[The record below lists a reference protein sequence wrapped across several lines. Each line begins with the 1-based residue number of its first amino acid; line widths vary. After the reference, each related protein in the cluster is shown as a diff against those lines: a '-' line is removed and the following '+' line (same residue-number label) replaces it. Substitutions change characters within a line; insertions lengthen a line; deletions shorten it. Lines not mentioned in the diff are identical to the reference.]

1 MSNCSCCDLS
11 CVLTWRNDSHIPKDF
26 ATFLRTHGIVKD
38 EVCPLHG
45 KTGTPHKTNS
55 LLSVCWSR
63 VGKGSCRKR
72 FSKLWPYFSAKQKNA
87 SSKFLF
93 LVKSSESKT
102 RSLPPQCSINKNTV
116 VKWKKEIL
124 QVVAGYVKDRNEK
137 TTFLKCAV
145 DETYIFK
152 RKYNYGR
159 RARQKPFWMATVTGI
174 SRDGKCISTIRKQIN
189 NKKKETLQG
198 IVKKHTV
205 KSKKSLVMTD
215 CLKAYKGLSDYLNHK
230 TVNYSRKGRHRFVTE
245 DGIHTNNAESCHS
258 AIKRAIRRQG
268 RLSMLPEEA
277 EKTISLYT
285 LWV

>member
-38 EVCPLHG
+38 EVRPLHE

-72 FSKLWPYFSAKQKNA
+72 LSKLWPYFSVKQKNA

-93 LVKSSESKT
+93 LIKFCQRIENQVIAS
-102 RSLPPQCSINKNTV
+102 QCSINKNTV

-124 QVVAGYVKDRNEK
+124 QVVANYICVYVKDRNEK

-145 DETYIFK
+145 DETYIFT

-159 RARQKPFWMATVTGI
+159 RRRQKPFWMATVTGI
-174 SRDGKCISTIRKQIN
+174 SRDGSTPDDGSSTPDSP
-189 NKKKETLQG
+189 EG
-198 IVKKHTV
+198 
-205 KSKKSLVMTD
+205 SE
-215 CLKAYKGLSDYLNHK
+215 
-230 TVNYSRKGRHRFVTE
+230 RFGF
-245 DGIHTNNAESCHS
+245 DRS
-258 AIKRAIRRQG
+258 
-268 RLSMLPEEA
+268 
-277 EKTISLYT
+277 
-285 LWV
+285 